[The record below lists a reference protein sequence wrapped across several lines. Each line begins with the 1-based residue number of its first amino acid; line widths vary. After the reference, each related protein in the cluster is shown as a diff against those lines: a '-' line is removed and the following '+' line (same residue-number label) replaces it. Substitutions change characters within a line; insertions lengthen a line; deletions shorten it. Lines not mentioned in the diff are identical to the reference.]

1 MVPDVHQILFTDPGV
16 PEPKG
21 YVAEAMRSV
30 RDGFPTGRY
39 RCWGTAEAT
48 AMIDEHFHPD
58 VLRAFERLQPY
69 AYKADLFKYCVLYVH
84 GGWYVDVGTRVL
96 QQPMTAPFASAE
108 VPPRLVVFRGTGL
121 WDAAWACSIALMYV
135 EPGHEILPT
144 AIDEVVDNCR
154 HQRYGANPLS
164 VTMTAFGRAIA
175 IHNVRERIE
184 VGLIVDAHGKPY
196 ERAHELRDLGH
207 VAARK
212 PRLHAGDMTTIGL
225 EGTNNYAQMWEERRA
240 YAPW

>member
-21 YVAEAMRSV
+21 YVAHAMQSV
-30 RDGFPTGRY
+30 REAFPTGRY
-39 RCWGTAEAT
+39 TCWGLPEAT
-48 AMIDEHFHPD
+48 ALIDAHFGRK
-58 VLRAFERLQPY
+58 VLRAFECLRPY
-69 AYKADLFKYCVLYVH
+69 AYKADLFKYCLLYVH
-84 GGWYVDVGTRVL
+84 GGWYADVGTRVL
-96 QQPMTAPFASAE
+96 QQPMQAPFATSSS
-108 VPPRLVVFRGTGL
+108 PPRLVVFRGTGL
-121 WDAAWACSIALMYV
+121 WDAAWACSISFLYAS
-135 EPGHEILPT
+135 PGHEIFPT
-144 AIDEVVDNCR
+144 AIEEVVDNCR

-184 VGLIVDAHGKPY
+184 VGLIVDAEGKPY
-196 ERAHELRDLGH
+196 ERAHQLGELGH

-212 PRLHAGDMTTIGL
+212 PRLHAGDMAGIGV
-225 EGTNNYAQMWEERRA
+225 EGTNNYARMWEDRQV